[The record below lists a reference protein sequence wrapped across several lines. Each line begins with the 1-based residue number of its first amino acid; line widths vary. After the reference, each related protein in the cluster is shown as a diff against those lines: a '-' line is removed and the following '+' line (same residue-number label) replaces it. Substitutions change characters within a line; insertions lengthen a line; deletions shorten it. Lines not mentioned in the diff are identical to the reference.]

1 MRTGKIVMLV
11 IGSLLILIGLGLAAG
26 AAVVGTLN
34 ARQGDDQYFSAPQE
48 VYEVDSYALTAPE
61 IEVSEGVSSQD
72 NLGTLQVVGESTTP
86 GQELFI
92 GVGPRADVDRYLA
105 DVQHSELEEVTFR
118 PFRPYY
124 EERQG
129 TAAPAPPGEQD
140 FWTATASG
148 SGEQTLDWNLAEGN
162 WTAVVMNADGSRP
175 VSAELQIGVR
185 SDLLGPLTWTLLISS
200 IVFLAAGI
208 GLAVA
213 GARGLNRQRG
223 AGGPGG
229 PYDSY
234 ASAGVPGPGRPG
246 QPGQVGQP
254 GPGQPG
260 GPPQTYGQ
268 MQDRYGR
275 EQELP
280 PPGAGTGGTARAI
293 GAAGA
298 TAAGM
303 ARARSSAAA
312 SGAASGGPQTSAT
325 AAAGGGAAGMA
336 VGVRDPGLMGPRYPV
351 RLYGELDPDLSRWM
365 WLVKWFLAIPH
376 YIVLFFLWIAF
387 FVSTV
392 IAGLVILFTGR
403 YPRGLF
409 DFNVGVVRWS
419 WRVTFYATR
428 VLGTDRYPPFTLQRT
443 DYPADFSVDYPRE
456 LSRWLVLVKWWL
468 LVIPQ
473 ALIVSAITE
482 ATLVVNRFW
491 AAGSGQEFWNGEWTR
506 LGPSEMWQGGWNE
519 DWNDNVF
526 TTVSWQ
532 GLSLL
537 SLLVLIAAVILL
549 FTGRYPRQLF
559 DLLMGLNRWTYRVL
573 AYTALMRDEYPP
585 FRLDQGPAD
594 RRDEAAGLGR
604 PGPG

>member
-11 IGSLLILIGLGLAAG
+11 IGSLLVLIGLGLAAG

-34 ARQGDDQYFSAPQE
+34 AGQGDDQYFSAPEE
-48 VYEVDSYALTAPE
+48 VYQVDSYALTAPE
-61 IEVSEGVSSQD
+61 IDVSGGMRSQD
-72 NLGTLQVVGESTTP
+72 AFGTLQVEGESTTP

-92 GVGPRADVDRYLA
+92 GVGPEADVERYLA
-105 DVQHSELEEVTFR
+105 DVQHSELREVTFR
-118 PFRPYY
+118 PFRPLYD
-124 EERQG
+124 ERQG
-129 TAAPAPPGEQD
+129 TAVPAPPGDQD
-140 FWTATASG
+140 FWAASASG
-148 SGEQTLDWNLAEGN
+148 SGEQSLEWNLDEGS

-185 SDLLGPLTWTLLISS
+185 SDLLGPLTWILLISS
-200 IVFLAAGI
+200 IVFLVAGI

-213 GARGLNRQRG
+213 GAMGLSRRR
-223 AGGPGG
+223 PEDSGG
-229 PYDSY
+229 PYDGYS
-234 ASAGVPGPGRPG
+234 SAGAPRHAGPAH
-246 QPGQVGQP
+246 
-254 GPGQPG
+254 PG
-260 GPPQTYGQ
+260 GPPKTYGQ
-268 MQDRYGR
+268 MQDRDGR
-275 EQELP
+275 EQQP
-280 PPGAGTGGTARAI
+280 PSDGNRSGWP
-293 GAAGA
+293 AGA

-303 ARARSSAAA
+303 ARARSEAK
-312 SGAASGGPQTSAT
+312 
-325 AAAGGGAAGMA
+325 A
-336 VGVRDPGLMGPRYPV
+336 VGVRDAGLMGPRYPV
-351 RLYGELDPDLSRWM
+351 RLYGELDPNLSRWM

-376 YIVLFFLWIAF
+376 YVVLFFLWIAF

-392 IAGLVILFTGR
+392 IAGIVILFTGR

-428 VLGTDRYPPFTLQRT
+428 VLGTDRYPPFTLRRT

-491 AAGSGQEFWNGEWTR
+491 ATGSGQDLWNGEWVR
-506 LGPSEMWQGGWNE
+506 GGPGGMWQGGWNE
-519 DWNDNVF
+519 DWNNGVF
-526 TTVSWQ
+526 TTVSRQ

-537 SLLVLIAAVILL
+537 GLLVLIAAVILL

-559 DLLMGLNRWTYRVL
+559 DLVMGLNRWTYRVL
-573 AYTALMRDEYPP
+573 AYAALMRDEYPP

>member
-11 IGSLLILIGLGLAAG
+11 IGSLLIIIGLGLAAA

-34 ARQGDDQYFSAPQE
+34 AQQGDDQYFSAPEE

-61 IEVSEGVSSQD
+61 IEVSGGIRAED
-72 NLGTLQVVGESTTP
+72 ALGTLQVEGESTTP

-92 GVGPRADVDRYLA
+92 GVGPEADVDRYLA
-105 DVQHSELEEVTFR
+105 DVRHSELEEVTFR

-129 TAAPAPPGEQD
+129 AAVPAPPGEQD
-140 FWTATASG
+140 FWTASTSG
-148 SGEQTLDWNLAEGN
+148 GGEQSLEWNLEQGD

-175 VSAELQIGVR
+175 VSAELQMGVR
-185 SDLLGPLTWTLLISS
+185 SDLLGPLTLTLLISS
-200 IVFLAAGI
+200 IVLLIAGI

-213 GARGLNRQRG
+213 GAIGLSRQRR
-223 AGGPGG
+223 AGPGG
-229 PYDSY
+229 APDRY
-234 ASAGVPGPGRPG
+234 ASAGVGPG
-246 QPGQVGQP
+246 
-254 GPGQPG
+254 GPGQAAPG
-260 GPPQTYGQ
+260 PERPVVPPQTYSQ

-275 EQELP
+275 EQEP
-280 PPGAGTGGTARAI
+280 TSSRAGSAGPGRP
-293 GAAGA
+293 AGA
-298 TAAGM
+298 TAVG
-303 ARARSSAAA
+303 
-312 SGAASGGPQTSAT
+312 
-325 AAAGGGAAGMA
+325 AGGGAAGLA
-336 VGVRDPGLMGPRYPV
+336 VGVRDPGLVGPRYPV
-351 RLYGELDPDLSRWM
+351 RLYGELDPNVSRWM

-392 IAGLVILFTGR
+392 IAGFVILFTGR
-403 YPRGLF
+403 YPQGLF

-473 ALIVSAITE
+473 ALVVSAITE
-482 ATLVVNRFW
+482 STVVVNRFW
-491 AAGSGQEFWNGEWTR
+491 AAGSGEELWNGEWAR
-506 LGPSEMWQGGWNE
+506 VGPGGMWQGGWDE
-519 DWNDNVF
+519 GWNNDVF
-526 TTVSWQ
+526 TTVTWQ

-537 SLLVLIAAVILL
+537 GLLVLIAAVILL